1 MSCQDAGRHFSSVVS
16 NGIQQSCA
24 RNTQLSGDIS
34 MPEFATLC
42 DVFLASCPISSSGS
56 AMLHMAP
63 FRGDAAVGF
72 KRSASIF
79 DSFPLTSEACVRL
92 AQRLWRRRSHS
103 RSEAWRPVYLSC
115 PLDPLVHL
123 RQEWFLVAASRR
135 ATCFPSSSVASSGSP
150 VKMQRVLPA
159 LCRFSSVFQHRPHD
173 VQIYEMASFALCI
186 RHHNELR
193 RNIRRRF
200 PNGQRLTRQMYY
212 PLVASVIL
220 ASRRSASISQRLFCA
235 FTKFICGLH
244 AILCRRLDAP
254 CRFFVIVSYGV
265 SILLLAWFGITSAF
279 RRQISLRTPTVC

>member
-1 MSCQDAGRHFSSVVS
+1 
-16 NGIQQSCA
+16 
-24 RNTQLSGDIS
+24 
-34 MPEFATLC
+34 
-42 DVFLASCPISSSGS
+42 
-56 AMLHMAP
+56 
-63 FRGDAAVGF
+63 
-72 KRSASIF
+72 
-79 DSFPLTSEACVRL
+79 
-92 AQRLWRRRSHS
+92 
-103 RSEAWRPVYLSC
+103 
-115 PLDPLVHL
+115 
-123 RQEWFLVAASRR
+123 
-135 ATCFPSSSVASSGSP
+135 
-150 VKMQRVLPA
+150 
-159 LCRFSSVFQHRPHD
+159 
-173 VQIYEMASFALCI
+173 MASFALCI

-279 RRQISLRTPTVC
+279 RRQISLRTPTVCWHRSIPKFNFAKDVFCRRRLSSWTSWVLMSYVIPRITYR